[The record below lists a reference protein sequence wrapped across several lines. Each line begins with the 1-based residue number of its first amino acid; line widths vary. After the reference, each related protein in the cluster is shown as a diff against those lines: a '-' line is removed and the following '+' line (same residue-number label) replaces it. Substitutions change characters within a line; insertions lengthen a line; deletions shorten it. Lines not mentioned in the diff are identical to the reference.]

1 MTTKNITPKHISAL
15 LIDRYRD
22 KIASAESSGIVDTM
36 SGHNR
41 LSLGNLAWMCTE
53 LEEKQE
59 SLPGDKVSRWI
70 GFIQGCL
77 SMRGLL
83 SMVTEDTFIVAMQ
96 KLAHE
101 TSKDDD
107 RLGEVN
113 RALFLRYQSFCDQ
126 ELERDALDPLSGNP
140 HLALASVARMCQA
153 PSDAFGDLSSDS
165 ASRGLGFVQGCLA
178 MRGLID
184 VDAERNVSRPM
195 FHGAYRA
202 STGEVPESLQRP
214 TAPKK
219 PEPSKHPLAERSA
232 TDIDREMHALS
243 AFMLQSQNA
252 TARLEAQERFDT
264 LMRHRRDTIHTL
276 PSVASLG
283 KRTRR
288 DRFRRT

>member
-1 MTTKNITPKHISAL
+1 MTTKNITSKHISAL

-22 KIASAESSGIVDTM
+22 KISNAEASGIVDTI

-41 LSLGNLAWMCTE
+41 LSLANLAWMCAE

-59 SLPGDKVSRWI
+59 SLPIDKVSRWV

-153 PSDAFGDLSSDS
+153 PNNAFGALSSDD

-202 STGEVPESLQRP
+202 RSGEVPESLQQP

-219 PEPSKHPLAERSA
+219 PEPSKNPLDERSP

-243 AFMLQSQNA
+243 AYLLRTPDA
-252 TARLEAQERFDT
+252 VDRLDAQERFDT

-276 PSVASLG
+276 PSVGSLG

-288 DRFRRT
+288 DRLRRT